1 MVGGLY
7 LFSTQKSNNVEET
20 SSSTIQIQIEKKYE
34 KGIFNALSPLLGEKN
49 FKVSVQ
55 VKLRDRETVEESTN
69 LIPQQ
74 VSELK
79 EQGVSS
85 NTKTTRHIVPKK
97 KTTPVQNESNMTM
110 PGFPIFNTNEEV
122 KNIPETESSSAE
134 NSSLSTEKKTSY
146 FYQSRTNRSIIPAS
160 QLGKITVR
168 ILVNQT
174 KLESLGI
181 EKKDIQK
188 LLSEYLNINNK
199 NPIDLKISELQFKGN
214 IWDISEAIMKLQ
226 LFFRLKGWPLW
237 AIPFGLFGI
246 GACASLLFGL
256 LYLYED
262 IQNKRQFQKLNINRI
277 ESEKKE
283 KRKVSYREKSQI
295 LLEVAKSKP
304 KVIARCI
311 ESMVET
317 NVI

>member
-1 MVGGLY
+1 
-7 LFSTQKSNNVEET
+7 
-20 SSSTIQIQIEKKYE
+20 
-34 KGIFNALSPLLGEKN
+34 
-49 FKVSVQ
+49 
-55 VKLRDRETVEESTN
+55 
-69 LIPQQ
+69 
-74 VSELK
+74 
-79 EQGVSS
+79 
-85 NTKTTRHIVPKK
+85 
-97 KTTPVQNESNMTM
+97 
-110 PGFPIFNTNEEV
+110 
-122 KNIPETESSSAE
+122 
-134 NSSLSTEKKTSY
+134 
-146 FYQSRTNRSIIPAS
+146 
-160 QLGKITVR
+160 
-168 ILVNQT
+168 
-174 KLESLGI
+174 
-181 EKKDIQK
+181 